1 MKKINKIYSV
11 LALASGALAL
21 TSCNDFLDTL
31 PDNRAEINTEAKVTA
46 LLVSA
51 YPDHDY
57 QLLTEYSSDNVDDY
71 GTKNPYTDRFLDQVF
86 HWEDV
91 TEDDNEGVEDVWES
105 YYKSIASA
113 NQALES
119 IESMGGPSTTVLRE
133 AKGEALLC
141 RAFNHY
147 ILVNLF
153 CLEYDPNDDKSVG
166 IPYMEKPE
174 TTLKPMYSR
183 GTVKEVYAK
192 IEKDLKEGLA
202 LVGESY
208 YTVPKYHFNKKAAYA
223 FAARFYLSY
232 QKWDKVIEYANQVL
246 GSNPATMLRDWQHQS
261 TMTQTFEAIT
271 QHYIDATLNT
281 NLLLLTGYS
290 SMGLAMGP
298 YYVNK
303 RYAHGSYISTNETA
317 NALNIWGTEGYYM
330 LIKRYAATNLNCHV
344 FWKNPYIF
352 EYTDPVAGIG
362 YRHSVFSELNADETL
377 LYRAEAYVMQNE
389 NEKACADLTV
399 WLQNINRTAKTKDF
413 KLTADTITNFYSK
426 IAYSYDDD
434 KKMAST
440 VKKHLKPKFDIGA
453 ENGTKECMIQ
463 CVLGFRRIQTLQE
476 GKRWFDVKRYG
487 IEVPRRLMNAAG
499 NPESVTDWLTVDDPR
514 RAMQLPKKVIDAGL
528 PANPRKK

>member
-11 LALASGALAL
+11 LALAFGVTAL
-21 TSCNDFLDTL
+21 TSCNEFLDTL

-71 GTKNPYTDRFLDQVF
+71 GTNNPNTDRFLDQVF

-91 TEDDNEGVEDVWES
+91 TETNNEAPEDVWES
-105 YYKSIASA
+105 YYKGIASA
-113 NQALES
+113 NQALEA
-119 IESMGGPSTTVLRE
+119 IENMGGPTTTVLRE

-147 ILVNLF
+147 ILVNIF
-153 CLEYDPNDDKSVG
+153 SMEYNPNDSTSIG
-166 IPYMEKPE
+166 IPYMEKSE
-174 TTLKPMYSR
+174 TTLNPTYSR
-183 GTVKEVYAK
+183 GTVKGVYEK
-192 IEKDLKEGLA
+192 IDKDLKEGLA

-208 YTVPKYHFNKKAAYA
+208 YNVPKYHFNKKAAYA

-246 GSNPATMLRDWQHQS
+246 GSNPATMLRDWQYQS
-261 TMTQTFEAIT
+261 TMTQTFEAVS

-290 SMGLAMGP
+290 NMGLAMGP
-298 YYVNK
+298 YYIYK
-303 RYAHGSYISTNETA
+303 RYSHGSYISTTETV
-317 NALNIWGTEGYYM
+317 NAQNIWGSEGYYM
-330 LIKRYAATNLNCHV
+330 PIKKYSATNLNCHV
-344 FWKNPYIF
+344 FWKIPYFF

-362 YRHSVFSELNADETL
+362 YRHSVFAELNADETL
-377 LYRAEAYVMQNE
+377 LNRAEAYVMRNE

-399 WLQNINRTAKTKDF
+399 WLQNINRTAKTKGF
-413 KLTADTITNFYSK
+413 KLTADTITKFYSK

-434 KKMAST
+434 KKMVST

-453 ENGTKECMIQ
+453 EKGTKECMIQ
-463 CVLGFRRIQTLQE
+463 CVLGFRRIQTLHE
-476 GKRWFDVKRYG
+476 GKRWFDIKRYG

-528 PANPRKK
+528 PANPRNK